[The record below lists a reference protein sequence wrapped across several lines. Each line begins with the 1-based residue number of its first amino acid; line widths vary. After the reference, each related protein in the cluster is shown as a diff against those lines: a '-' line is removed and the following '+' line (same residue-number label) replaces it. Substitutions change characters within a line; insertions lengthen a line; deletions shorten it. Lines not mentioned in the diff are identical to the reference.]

1 MSNQKSRKNN
11 WFNSIAVRYLGITS
25 LILISINLITEVVLI
40 KHNWEWQIQKLDQKA
55 KDELQLLI
63 AITGEDIVKPDSP
76 TLEIL
81 MKQTILDRNIIY
93 SAVVNY
99 EGNLLKSNIDLE
111 NPEIARFIQ
120 DNNLKNNSNL
130 KIINHI
136 KTKKNIH
143 EINIKIINNSQYIG
157 ELRVGV
163 SLEKIKKELFQ
174 DAVKTL
180 SISLLISGILVIII
194 MILFQR
200 QVGIPLQRLTK
211 LAQGL
216 AEGELNQNSDIKC
229 NDEMGILHL
238 SLNQIATQIKE
249 ALKNLRQQIIEREQV
264 EIALVKQE
272 DQYRSVIENIHEV
285 IFQIDITGLWTFLNP
300 AWEKITGFTVE
311 ETLGKSFIEYIHSEN
326 RQDTMEKFQSLI
338 QGRKLDFECE
348 VVYLT
353 NGKGVCWVEMLA
365 NIVQDENGTIIGI
378 SGILNNI
385 TQRKQAEEALEL
397 IQFSLDTAID
407 AVYFIGPDA
416 KFFYVNETACKT
428 LGYSQPEL
436 LKMSVWDT
444 DAIFSSQENWR
455 QHWQE
460 LKQSGFLRW
469 EGAQKNKEGEIIPV
483 EISANYLE
491 FKGKEYNCAYVRD
504 IRKRK
509 EIEQEKQAGESAI
522 RALYKVASAPNLN
535 FDQRIQGLLALGR
548 KYFEFELGF
557 LGSVHKDRYKVI
569 AVQKSKAVDI
579 VVKPGD
585 ELDLDK
591 IFCGEAFRLG
601 KLVCFESARES
612 KWREHPAYDGSGL
625 EAYIGTPVVVGKL
638 PYGVLCFTSFSQ
650 RTKPFKDS
658 DRQILQLMAQWV
670 GNEIE
675 RQQYEISLEKE
686 LKRGNLLRE
695 ITQEIRRSLD
705 VKTIFQTT
713 VNQVGAAFQANRSLI
728 LNYVPKK
735 PTPEI
740 AFVAEYLELWHQS
753 SLNFEV
759 PVVGNPHA
767 QKLLSQDEAIST
779 PNVYTEPLLTPMADL
794 CRQINLKSMLAVRT
808 SYQGKANGIIALH
821 QCDSFREWTAE
832 EIELFKA
839 IAEQVGI
846 AITQANLLEQEIQQ
860 REELIV
866 KNRALEEAK
875 KAAEAATKAKS
886 EFIATM
892 SHEFRTPM
900 NAVIGMTGLLLN
912 TELQPE
918 QRDFVETI
926 RTSGNSLLT
935 LINDILDFSKV
946 NSQRL
951 ELEKQ
956 TFDLQQC
963 IEETLSLLAVRAQ
976 EKNIELVYALEPQT
990 PRMIIGDV
998 GRVRQVLVNL
1008 LTNAIKFTHAGE
1020 VTVRVQASLVEQIS
1034 NNNIY
1039 EIQFAVQDTGIG
1051 IAPENIEYLFE
1062 SFSQVD
1068 SSITRNYGGTG
1079 LGLAISQQLA
1089 ELMEGKIWVESEL
1102 GRGSTFY
1109 FSILAPSVVQ
1119 TTDINE
1125 EAKQYL
1131 AKKRLLIVDD
1141 NATNRQMLT
1150 IQGES
1155 WGMLTWDVESGA
1167 KAIDLINQGIKFD
1180 LVILD
1185 RSMSEMDDCT
1195 LAKTIC
1201 EQTLDQNLPLL
1212 LLGDLKE
1219 YKLPAKCQELNF
1231 AAVINKPIRVS
1242 VLYQTLIEIF
1252 TGEKTDV
1259 EKLLT
1264 ASETEVKPVEN
1275 LRILLAEDNVVNQ
1288 KVILL
1293 QLKQLGYRA
1302 DVAANGIEVLEALQ
1316 RQPYDVVLMDM
1327 QMPEMD
1333 GLEATRIIRQR
1344 WSPELCPHII
1354 AITANAMPEHQDKCL
1369 EVGMDN
1375 FITKPMKVP
1384 ELAQALQQ
1392 AHRIDID
1399 ITRWKNINNTK
1410 TNQQFSNNVKND
1422 SLIKPKSILDVT
1434 MLESIISMGSKE
1446 ILAEIIEDYLNFAPS
1461 RLAAIRE
1468 AIVADDA
1475 NELRMTA
1482 HVLRSSSGNLGGVTV
1497 GKICNQLES
1506 LGRENTTMGA
1516 AEIFPLLEVEYEQ
1529 LKQGLINFK
1538 SSKNI
1543 YFSTTKET
1551 SITRNIS
1558 SDARS
1563 EFVDTID
1570 YESQDDSVLDLTV
1583 LDSIGNSQMIED
1595 YLQNAPHQMELIFNA
1610 IAINSTEH
1618 LKVAAQSFGDSSAKI
1633 GAINLAS
1640 LCEKLSNLPGSDLIT
1655 EGTDLLLQVDGEYE
1669 RVIEALKQE
1678 L

>member
-1 MSNQKSRKNN
+1 MNQKSLKNN

-40 KHNWEWQIQKLDQKA
+40 KHNWQWQIEKLDQKA

-81 MKQTILDRNIIY
+81 MKQTILERDIIY
-93 SAVVNY
+93 SAIVNY
-99 EGNLLKSNIDLE
+99 EGTLLKGYIDLE

-120 DNNLKNNSNL
+120 DNNFKNNSNFQ
-130 KIINHI
+130 IINHL
-136 KTKKNIH
+136 KTKSNIH
-143 EINIKIINNSQYIG
+143 EINRQIINNGQYIG

-163 SLEKIKKELFQ
+163 SLEQIKTELFQ
-174 DAVKTL
+174 NAVKTL

-211 LAQGL
+211 LAQAL
-216 AEGELNQNSDIKC
+216 AEGELDQNSDIKH
-229 NDEMGILHL
+229 NDEMGILHG
-238 SLNQIATQIKE
+238 SLNQIATQIQE
-249 ALKNLRQQIIEREQV
+249 TLANLRHQIIEREQA

-272 DQYRSVIENIHEV
+272 DKYRSVIENIQEV
-285 IFQIDITGLWTFLNP
+285 IFQTDTTGLWTFLNP

-311 ETLGKSFIEYIHSEN
+311 ETLGKSFIDYIDLEN
-326 RQDTMEKFQSLI
+326 RQDAIEKFQGLM
-338 QGRKLDFECE
+338 QGKKLDFECE
-348 VVYLT
+348 ILYLT
-353 NGKGVCWVEMLA
+353 NGKGLCWAEMLA
-365 NIVQDENGTIIGI
+365 NIVQDENGTIIGV

-397 IQFSLDTAID
+397 SQFSLDTAID
-407 AVYFIGPDA
+407 AVYFMGPDA
-416 KFFYVNETACKT
+416 KFFYVNEVACQT
-428 LGYSQPEL
+428 LGYSQTEL
-436 LKMSVWDT
+436 LKMSVWDI
-444 DAIFSSQENWR
+444 DVIFSSTEKWR
-455 QHWQE
+455 EHWQE
-460 LKQSGFLRW
+460 LKQSGSLRW
-469 EGAQKNKEGEIIPV
+469 EGAHKNNEGEIIPV

-491 FKGKEYNCAYVRD
+491 FNGKEYNCAFVRD
-504 IRKRK
+504 IRERK
-509 EIEQEKQAGESAI
+509 EIEQEKRAGESAVH
-522 RALYKVASAPNLN
+522 ALYKVASAPNLN
-535 FDQRIQGLLALGR
+535 FDQRIQGLLSLGR

-557 LGSVHKDRYKVI
+557 LGSVHGDRYKVI
-569 AVQKSKAVDI
+569 AVQKSKRVDV

-585 ELDLDK
+585 EFDLDQT
-591 IFCGEAFRLG
+591 FCGETFRSG
-601 KLVCFESARES
+601 KLICFESAQAS
-612 KWREHPAYDGSGL
+612 KWCEHPAYNTFGL
-625 EAYIGTPVVVGKL
+625 ETYIGTPVVVGKQ
-638 PYGVLCFTSFSQ
+638 PYGVLCFTSFSK

-658 DRQILQLMAQWV
+658 DRQILKLMAQWV

-675 RQQYEISLEKE
+675 RQQANIILERQLE
-686 LKRGNLLRE
+686 RSNLLRKISE
-695 ITQEIRRSLD
+695 EIRQSLD
-705 VKTIFQTT
+705 VQTIFQTT
-713 VNQVGAAFQANRSLI
+713 AEQVGVAFQVNRCVI
-728 LNYVPKK
+728 LDYIAKQ
-735 PTPEI
+735 TPEI
-740 AFVAEYLELWHQS
+740 SFVSEYLESGHQS
-753 SLNFEV
+753 SLKLNV
-759 PVVGNPHA
+759 LVIGNPHA
-767 QKLLSQDEAIST
+767 EKVLSQDQAIYT
-779 PNVYTEPLLTPMADL
+779 PNVYTEPLLKPMTDL
-794 CRQINLKSMLAVRT
+794 CRQLNLKSMLAVRT
-808 SYQGKANGIIALH
+808 SYQGKANGIIGLH
-821 QCDSFREWTAE
+821 QCDSFREWTTE
-832 EIELFKA
+832 EIELLEA

-846 AITQANLLEQEIQQ
+846 AIAHGHLLEQEVKGQQ
-860 REELIV
+860 ELIK

-875 KAAEAATKAKS
+875 KAAETATKAKS

-892 SHEFRTPM
+892 SHELRTPM

-918 QRDFVETI
+918 QRDFAETI
-926 RTSGNSLLT
+926 RASGNGLLT

-990 PRMIIGDV
+990 PQIIIGDV

-1008 LTNAIKFTHAGE
+1008 LSNAIKFTDAGE

-1034 NNNIY
+1034 NNDIY

-1051 IAPENIEYLFE
+1051 IAPENIEYLFK
-1062 SFSQVD
+1062 SFTQGD

-1109 FSILAPSVVQ
+1109 FSILAPSVPQ

-1150 IQGES
+1150 TQGES
-1155 WGMLTWDVESGA
+1155 WGMLTWAVESGA

-1195 LAKTIC
+1195 LAQTIR
-1201 EQTLDQNLPLL
+1201 EQTLDRDLPLVL
-1212 LLGDLKE
+1212 LSNMKE
-1219 YKLPAKCQELNF
+1219 YKLPEKCQDINF
-1231 AAVINKPIRVS
+1231 AAVIHKPIRVS
-1242 VLYQTLIEIF
+1242 VLYQTLIKIF
-1252 TGEKTDV
+1252 TGEKNDT
-1259 EKLLT
+1259 EKLPT
-1264 ASETEVKPVEN
+1264 ASESEVKPVEN

-1288 KVILL
+1288 KVVLL
-1293 QLKQLGYRA
+1293 QLKQLGYQA

-1316 RQPYDVVLMDM
+1316 RQPYDVVLMDV

-1333 GLEATRIIRQR
+1333 GLEATRIIRQQ
-1344 WSPELCPHII
+1344 WSPELCPQII
-1354 AITANAMPEHQDKCL
+1354 AITANAMAEERDKCL

-1392 AHRIDID
+1392 ACRIDID
-1399 ITRWKNINNTK
+1399 ITTWKNINDTK
-1410 TNQQFSNNVKND
+1410 TNQQLSKNIKKD
-1422 SLIKPKSILDVT
+1422 SLIKPKSMLDVK
-1434 MLESIISMGSKE
+1434 MLESIISMGGKE
-1446 ILAEIIEDYLNFAPS
+1446 LLGEIIEDYLNFAPS
-1461 RLAAIRE
+1461 RLAAILE
-1468 AIVADDA
+1468 AIVANDA
-1475 NELRMTA
+1475 NELRRSA
-1482 HVLRSSSGNLGGVTV
+1482 HVLRSSSANLGGVTL
-1497 GKICNQLES
+1497 GNICNQLEN
-1506 LGRENTTMGA
+1506 LGRKNTTMGA
-1516 AEIFPLLEVEYEQ
+1516 AEIFPLLEIEYEQ
-1529 LKQGLINFK
+1529 FKQGLINFK

-1543 YFSTTKET
+1543 DFSTAQET
-1551 SITRNIS
+1551 SVTRNIS
-1558 SDARS
+1558 SDTSS
-1563 EFVDTID
+1563 EFVDTI
-1570 YESQDDSVLDLTV
+1570 ESQSQDDSVLDLIV
-1583 LDSIGNSQMIED
+1583 LDSIRNSQIIED
-1595 YLQNAPHQMELIFNA
+1595 YLQNSPHQMELIFNA
-1610 IAINSTEH
+1610 IAINSTEN
-1618 LKVAAQSFGDSSAKI
+1618 LKLAAQSLGASSAKI
-1633 GAINLAS
+1633 GGINLAS
-1640 LCEKLSNLPGSDLIT
+1640 LCDKLSNLSGSDLII

-1669 RVIEALKQE
+1669 RVIEALKHK